1 MTSMNENESGGAAPG
16 APIAPVAPVAAI
28 ASVAPVAAIAF
39 EAVDASAAAAVGR
52 QGEHARV
59 LIIGSGPAGLTAAIY
74 AARADL
80 APLVIAGFVPGG
92 QLMIT
97 SEVENYPGF
106 PDGIDGPALMAAMR
120 AQAER
125 FGARIRDV
133 DVESVDFSA
142 RPFKVSAGGATYS
155 ADAVIIATGAS
166 AIWLDLP
173 NETRLRGRGVSA
185 CATCDGFFFRDRK
198 VAVVGGGD
206 SALEEALFLTKF
218 ASEVVIIHRRDEFRG
233 SRIMQNRARS
243 HPKISIEW
251 DTRVVDVRGEDKI
264 EGLRLQDTGSGE
276 EREMPV
282 EGLFV
287 AIGHRPNTEV
297 FRDWLE
303 VDEKGYLVVRDHTRS
318 GIEGVFV
325 AGDVHDH
332 RYRQAVTAAG
342 DGCKA
347 AIDAE
352 RWLEEQADEG
362 QAEEPTAVAAAET
375 STPAVGASVSS

>member
-1 MTSMNENESGGAAPG
+1 MNETQQGFQGLDMIENDGEQETIATMAPLAPISMEQPGVPAPAVAASDGGA
-16 APIAPVAPVAAI
+16 
-28 ASVAPVAAIAF
+28 
-39 EAVDASAAAAVGR
+39 
-52 QGEHARV
+52 HARV

-80 APLVIAGFVPGG
+80 EPLVIAGYVPGG

-106 PDGIDGPALMAAMR
+106 PDGIDGPQLMAYMT

-125 FGARIRDV
+125 FGARIHNL
-133 DVESVDFSA
+133 DVELVDFSK
-142 RPFKVSAGGATYS
+142 RPFRVTAGGTAYT
-155 ADAVIIATGAS
+155 ADSVIIATGAS
-166 AIWLDLP
+166 AMWLDLE

-185 CATCDGFFFRDRK
+185 CATCDGFFFRDKK

-218 ASEVVIIHRRDEFRG
+218 ASEVVLIHRRDEFRG
-233 SRIMQNRARS
+233 SRIMRNRAAN
-243 HPKISIEW
+243 HPKISIQW
-251 DTRVVDVRGEDKI
+251 NSQVVDVLGADKI
-264 EGLRLQDTGSGE
+264 EGLRIADTLTGE
-276 EREMPV
+276 HREEPV
-282 EGLFV
+282 QGLFV
-287 AIGHRPNTEV
+287 AIGHKPNTDV
-297 FRDWLE
+297 FRDWLQT
-303 VDEKGYLVVRDHTRS
+303 DEKGYLVVHDHTLS

-352 RWLEEQADEG
+352 RWLEASADEDT
-362 QAEEPTAVAAAET
+362 EPAAGVPTSEAVPVA
-375 STPAVGASVSS
+375 